1 MGYAGD
7 SHLAW
12 PWRTR
17 TRSTRGTKGM
27 VQNSKTG
34 QHAPAPTS
42 QCIPAAE
49 MENHGKPMKLWRC
62 ETGLNHV
69 WLSQPGWDDFSCVT
83 VPGNQM
89 EPVRPSAVNGA
100 IETTVAAKGPNSPR
114 TSQRGH
120 SECRG
125 ASQTAQPGSCSCP
138 CPAGDPHSL
147 ELWHAAPICRSM
159 VGHGITW

>member
-1 MGYAGD
+1 MKYYEIIWDYNILQYGICGIRPISAQD

-42 QCIPAAE
+42 QLIPAAE

-69 WLSQPGWDDFSCVT
+69 WLSQPGWDDFRFVT
-83 VPGNQM
+83 
-89 EPVRPSAVNGA
+89 
-100 IETTVAAKGPNSPR
+100 
-114 TSQRGH
+114 
-120 SECRG
+120 
-125 ASQTAQPGSCSCP
+125 
-138 CPAGDPHSL
+138 L
-147 ELWHAAPICRSM
+147 
-159 VGHGITW
+159 